1 MVLMRDFLKYRNALW
16 LLPVLCFTAFG
27 GAALADKPRPWEMY
41 WQEPATSTMERII
54 AFHDLM
60 FWIILSIT
68 LFVMVLLLIII
79 VRFNEKA
86 NPTPSK
92 TTHNAVLEVLWTAI
106 PVVILV
112 VVAIPSL
119 RLLYFMDTTDK
130 ADMTLKV
137 VGHQWFWSY
146 EYPDHGNFT
155 FDSLLVPDDQLKPGQ
170 PRLLEVDNRVVLPID
185 TNIRLLMTS
194 VDVIHSWAL
203 PALIHK
209 LDTVPGRVNETWMR
223 ITKEGVYYGQCSELC
238 GVNHGFMPI
247 AVEAV
252 SKERFAAWVAEAQK
266 KFAKVDGGPA
276 DAAPINVA
284 HAAERR

>member
-1 MVLMRDFLKYRNALW
+1 MRDFLKYRDVLW
-16 LLPVLCFTAFG
+16 LLPALCFMAFG
-27 GAALADKPRPWEMY
+27 GAALADKPRPWEMT
-41 WQEPATSTMERII
+41 WQEPATPTMERII

-60 FWIILSIT
+60 FWIIVVIT
-68 LFVMVLLLIII
+68 LFVMVLLLIIM

-130 ADMTLKV
+130 ADMTLKI

-155 FDSLLVPDDQLKPGQ
+155 FDSLMIPDDQIKPGQ
-170 PRLLEVDNRVVLPID
+170 TRLLEVDNRVVLPID

-203 PALIHK
+203 PSLIHK
-209 LDTVPGRVNETWMR
+209 LDTVPGRINETWMR

-238 GVNHGFMPI
+238 GINHGFMPI

-252 SKERFAAWVAEAQK
+252 SKERFAAWTAEAQK

-284 HAAERR
+284 QAAERR